1 MIDTFEVS
9 MTDLRQFRQFIA
21 VAETLS
27 FRRAAERL
35 GMAQPPLTA
44 AVKRIEGELGV
55 KLFERSSRVVRLTQ
69 PGRVFLEEARRT
81 LAQAER
87 AAESTRRAAQG
98 LVGNLRV
105 TFVPTMAHDIL
116 PRILRAF
123 RQDHPR
129 VHLDL
134 SEAASGRQGWAI
146 RNDEA
151 DLGLL
156 VPPVT
161 DATGLI
167 VKPVLHQELVAAIPA
182 GHPLAKLKVIRLA
195 DMRGEPWVLSP
206 PLQAPGFYSRIATAC
221 GKAGFAP
228 HIVQQAVQ
236 MDTILG
242 LIAGGL
248 GVCLVPGLLVYP
260 REGIVFRKV
269 AGPGTPIHY
278 QIATVW
284 RQDDTNPSLAAFLET
299 LRAIMRQWRPR
310 HLPRRTG

>member
-1 MIDTFEVS
+1 MI
-9 MTDLRQFRQFIA
+9 DLRQFRQFIA

-35 GMAQPPLTA
+35 RMAQPPLSA
-44 AVKRIEGELGV
+44 AVKRMEGELGV
-55 KLFERSSRVVRLTQ
+55 KLFDRSSRVVRLTE

-105 TFVPTMAHDIL
+105 TFVPSIAHDIL
-116 PRILRAF
+116 PRVLRAF

-129 VHLDL
+129 VDLDL
-134 SEAASGRQGWAI
+134 SEAASGRQAMAV
-146 RNDEA
+146 RNDQA
-151 DLGLL
+151 DLALL
-156 VPPVT
+156 VPPVP
-161 DATGLI
+161 DSSGLI
-167 VKPVLHQELVAAIPA
+167 VQPVLHQELVAAIPA
-182 GHPLAKLKVIRLA
+182 GHQLAALKVIRLG
-195 DMRGEPWVLSP
+195 DMRDEPWVLSP

-228 HIVQQAVQ
+228 RVVQQAVQ

-248 GVCLVPGLLVYP
+248 GVCLVPGRLVYP
-260 REGIVFRKV
+260 REGVVFRKV
-269 AGPGTPIHY
+269 KGPGTPVPY
-278 QIATVW
+278 QIAAVW
-284 RQDDTNPSLAAFLET
+284 RQNDSNPSRAAFLAT
-299 LRAIMRQWRPR
+299 LRAIMIVWSGGDSPGSSEK
-310 HLPRRTG
+310 P

>member
-1 MIDTFEVS
+1 MV
-9 MTDLRQFRQFIA
+9 DLRQFRQFIA

-27 FRRAAERL
+27 FRGAAERL
-35 GMAQPPLTA
+35 RMAQPPLTT
-44 AVKRIEGELGV
+44 AVKRIESELGV
-55 KLFERSSRVVRLTQ
+55 KLFDRTSRVVRLTE

-105 TFVPTMAHDIL
+105 TFVPSIAHDIL

-129 VHLDL
+129 VHLEL
-134 SEAASGRQGWAI
+134 GEAPSGRQGEAL
-146 RNDEA
+146 RNDLA

-156 VPPVT
+156 VPPVP
-161 DATGLI
+161 DSAGLI
-167 VKPVLHQELVAAIPA
+167 VEPVLHQDLVAAIPA
-182 GHPLAKLKVIRLA
+182 GHPLARLKTIRLA
-195 DMRGEPWVLSP
+195 DMRDEPWILSP

-221 GKAGFAP
+221 GKAGFSP
-228 HIVQQAVQ
+228 RVIQQAVQ

-248 GVCLVPGLLVYP
+248 GVCLVPGLLVYQ
-260 REGIVFRKV
+260 REGIVFRQVK
-269 AGPGTPIHY
+269 GPGTPVRY
-278 QIATVW
+278 QIAAAW
-284 RQDDTNPSLAAFLET
+284 RRNDTNPALAAFRQT
-299 LRAIMRQWRPR
+299 THSIMRQRQSAR
-310 HLPRRTG
+310 QSPRRGARA